1 MCIKDSVMN
10 IKNEVVKLLEND
22 GGDYYGY
29 SVAISSDGNTAIV
42 GAYADDNERGTDAG
56 SAYIFD
62 LT

>member
-1 MCIKDSVMN
+1 MN

-29 SVAISSDGNTAIV
+29 SVAISGDGNTAIV
-42 GAYADDNERGTDAG
+42 GAHFHHNENGDVAG
-56 SAYIFD
+56 SVYIFD